1 MPMVMP
7 MWMFFDSL
15 VFYLNQVIYCLI
27 SFGNTGVTEATIVDE
42 WVGYLRKEVRLLVSY
57 LIFSKIMN

>member
-27 SFGNTGVTEATIVDE
+27 SFGNTGVAEATIVDE